1 MERLL
6 AAFHSQQDA
15 VIKAA
20 QKLLSDEQAPRRQK
34 LLADLI
40 HNLQEN
46 ISAEDR
52 QEDSKWF
59 EGRCLRLDP
68 APLGLVFIRSN
79 RKILKFFKS
88 TYIFLHQEMVLKIP
102 PYCFIQYSFKI
113 HVTFPPTDISLS
125 TFTFI

>member
-6 AAFHSQQDA
+6 AAFHSQRDA
-15 VIKAA
+15 IVEAA

-40 HNLQEN
+40 HNLHEN

-59 EGRCLRLDP
+59 EGRCLRKEP
-68 APLGLVFIRSN
+68 APPGVVFMRSN
-79 RKILKFFKS
+79 RKILKF
-88 TYIFLHQEMVLKIP
+88 L
-102 PYCFIQYSFKI
+102 
-113 HVTFPPTDISLS
+113 
-125 TFTFI
+125 